1 MPNNFSDPYG
11 SRKRVRLYIAIAAVI
26 LAAMFLHRHQLRIST
41 GDLDISVGGGFGL
54 HVCVTDWGCEVF
66 RTTIT
71 EFQADPAPVA
81 CPETDDDNPTIEI

>member
-1 MPNNFSDPYG
+1 MWSALVH
-11 SRKRVRLYIAIAAVI
+11 RKRLLAVIAAVVCT
-26 LAAMFLHRHQLRIST
+26 AMFLHRHQLRIST

-71 EFQADPAPVA
+71 EFRADPAPVA
-81 CPETDDDNPTIEI
+81 SPETADDDSTIGI